1 MKAKKLTKKQSG
13 ISLIE
18 SVVSSCI
25 VLFILT
31 SSFLVFNS
39 SMINT
44 VVSKKRVE
52 LANQL
57 DRKVNKYLLTGVFST
72 SRIGQSTFFYRK
84 ASSPKLVKFVAK
96 NTAFDVEMSKEILRH
111 GKTI

>member
-1 MKAKKLTKKQSG
+1 MKIKKLTKNQSG

-18 SVVSSCI
+18 TVISSCI
-25 VLFILT
+25 ILFILS

-39 SMINT
+39 NMVNST
-44 VVSKKRVE
+44 VSKKKVE

-57 DRKVNKYLLTGVFST
+57 ERKINKYLLTGMFST

-84 ASSPKLVKFVAK
+84 ASSPKLIKFVAK
-96 NTAFDVEMSKEILRH
+96 NTAFDVEVSKEILRH
-111 GKTI
+111 GKVI